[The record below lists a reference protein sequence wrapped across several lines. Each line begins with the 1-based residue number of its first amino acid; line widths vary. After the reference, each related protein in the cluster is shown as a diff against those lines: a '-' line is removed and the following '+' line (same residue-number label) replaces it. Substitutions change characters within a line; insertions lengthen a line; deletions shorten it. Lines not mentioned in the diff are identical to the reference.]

1 MIINFQNCPKN
12 AQRWKSSFFGM
23 EQCFLHFKRREMSS
37 QSHALIPI
45 VLFEIP
51 SACIKI
57 KIEWVSSCK
66 HKHFKCS
73 LQYSIGIVY
82 FTFQYTHTHS
92 TTHKLWINRRNW
104 IAIYRPNCLYYCYIQ
119 LDPEMYIISLWN
131 WVPFCKEKEKMLAV

>member
-1 MIINFQNCPKN
+1 MIINFQNCSKN
-12 AQRWKSSFFGM
+12 VQRGKSVVFRYGTMLFAFQKKGNEQPVACSDPYCFIWNSFG
-23 EQCFLHFKRREMSS
+23 
-37 QSHALIPI
+37 
-45 VLFEIP
+45 
-51 SACIKI
+51 CIKT
-57 KIEWVSSCK
+57 KIEWVSSWK

-82 FTFQYTHTHS
+82 FTFQH

-131 WVPFCKEKEKMLAV
+131 WVPFCKENENEKMLAV